1 MCSLSVFGILS
12 YCIHWITDVLNFPLL
27 LPLQS
32 TTATSNYNNYIAFF
46 QTEQQSFCA
55 QAQNI
60 FFHEF
65 FAFFLFLSAIFFY
78 RPPPSSLLFQ
88 VALLFCSVFFGSLW
102 FAVVINHRLLFAV
115 NWKIGAHNER
125 ARLLYVVCV

>member
-78 RPPPSSLLFQ
+78 RPPPLLSFVSSRSPLLFRIFW
-88 VALLFCSVFFGSLW
+88 LTL
-102 FAVVINHRLLFAV
+102 
-115 NWKIGAHNER
+115 
-125 ARLLYVVCV
+125 VCRCHQPSTFVCC

>member
-78 RPPPSSLLFQ
+78 RPSPPPP
-88 VALLFCSVFFGSLW
+88 LFCFKSLSSFVPYFLAHFGLPLSSTIDFCLLL
-102 FAVVINHRLLFAV
+102 IGRLGRTTNAL
-115 NWKIGAHNER
+115 
-125 ARLLYVVCV
+125 VCYM